1 MHSELI
7 VSAVFIALLF
17 FYSLASSRLER
28 TVFTAPMLFTAAGMA
43 LYGALGELPSWDG
56 DREFFLLIT
65 ELGLVL
71 LLFTEASRTNLGTLN
86 NIRNL
91 PTRLLT
97 TGLLLTIVL
106 GALAALVVF
115 PSMSFWEAGI
125 LSAILAPTDAGLG
138 QIIVTS
144 QRVPMPIRQALNVE
158 AGLNDGL
165 SVPFLFFFIALADAQ
180 SGAAPRDA
188 NLARLVLEQLG
199 YGAVLG
205 AAIGVA
211 GGWLVTWAQRRQWMA
226 LSFLQLA
233 VVALPLLCL
242 MASEAAAASMFIAA
256 FFAGLAVQIG
266 FRDVGRHSVEF
277 AEEWGQL
284 FNLAVFFIFGLLV
297 ARASTQFTLPLLLYA
312 LLSLTV
318 VRMLPVAIALIGT
331 RLDRETVLF
340 MGWFGPRGLASIAL
354 GMAYLQDAP
363 DLPRNDTIRLVVML
377 TVLIS
382 ILAHGFS
389 AGPGIALYARRRAAR
404 ETAS

>member
-7 VSAVFIALLF
+7 ISAVFIALLF
-17 FYSLASSRLER
+17 FYSLASSRLDR
-28 TVFTAPMLFTAAGMA
+28 TVFTAPMVFTAAGIA
-43 LYGALGELPSWDG
+43 VFFAVGNVPSWEG

-71 LLFTEASRTNLGTLN
+71 LLFTEASRTDLATLN

-97 TGLLLTIVL
+97 AGLLLTIVL
-106 GALAALVVF
+106 GALAALAVF

-125 LSAILAPTDAGLG
+125 LAAILAPTDAGLG

-144 QRVPMPIRQALNVE
+144 PRVPMPIREALNVE

-180 SGAAPRDA
+180 TGATRDA

-211 GGWLVTWAQRRQWMA
+211 GGWLLTWAQRREWMA

-242 MASEAAAASMFIAA
+242 MASEATAASMFIAA
-256 FFAGLAVQIG
+256 FCAGLAVQIG

-297 ARASTQFTLPLLLYA
+297 ARASAQFDLPLLLYA
-312 LLSLTV
+312 FLSLTV

-331 RLDRETVLF
+331 RLDRDTVLF

-363 DLPRNDTIRLVVML
+363 GLPRNDTIRLAVML
-377 TVLIS
+377 TVLVS
-382 ILAHGFS
+382 IFVHGLS
-389 AGPGIALYARRRAAR
+389 AGPGIALYAKRRPAD
-404 ETAS
+404 